1 MEQISEELHPA
12 PGQLWRN
19 VRTGDVLF
27 IYRKN
32 GQIEGVFGNGQKK
45 NDHEVMKIANCG
57 YGWTCVFQQAGGR
70 DNKAHQPE
78 SYEFGAL

>member
-1 MEQISEELHPA
+1 MEQISDELHPA

-32 GQIEGVFGNGQKK
+32 GEIQGIFGDGQRKTV
-45 NDHEVMKIANCG
+45 HELMKIANGG
-57 YGWTCVFQQAGGR
+57 YGWTCVFQRSAEGGH
-70 DNKAHQPE
+70 DAYYPD
-78 SYEFGAL
+78 SYEFRAP